1 MAQEIS
7 SHFIRRTFLA
17 GLLILLPL
25 FITYVLIAFLFNI
38 FTGVGAPVVTGLF
51 RLLGLNAVAYPLI
64 PFVNLLLSLAVIFS
78 LGLIGT
84 NILGRRILTQFEKL
98 LLRLPLVRS
107 IYSSVKQV
115 VETFQGPG
123 RSFQRVV
130 LIEYPRKG
138 VWTLGLVATERHDAL
153 KLFPSENVLTV
164 FIPTTPNPTS
174 GYLVI
179 VSPEDVRELDFTI
192 EEAFK
197 FIVSGGIAGRDLAP
211 LIAEHEPSRA
221 AVPPKAADTP
231 APSPPQEAMTPWR
244 RRLDEFFRLYRRS

>member
-1 MAQEIS
+1 MAKEIS
-7 SHFIRRTFLA
+7 PHFIRKTFLT

-25 FITYVLIAFLFNI
+25 FITYLLIAFLFNI

-51 RLLGLNAVAYPLI
+51 RLLGLNAVMYPLI
-64 PFVNLLLSLAVIFS
+64 PVVNLVLSLAVIFS
-78 LGLIGT
+78 LGLVGT
-84 NILGRRILTQFEKL
+84 NILGRQILAQFENL

-138 VWTLGLVATERHDAL
+138 VWALGLVATERHDSL
-153 KLFPSENVLTV
+153 GLFASENVLTV

-179 VSPEDVRELDFTI
+179 ASPEDCKELDFTV

-197 FIVSGGIAGRDLAP
+197 FIVSGGIVGRGLSE
-211 LIAEHEPSRA
+211 LQTGQMRSRA
-221 AVPPKAADTP
+221 EPPETPVASLSAA
-231 APSPPQEAMTPWR
+231 EARQATSWR
-244 RRLDEFFRLYRRS
+244 RRLDEFFRPYRRS